1 MIRVIAI
8 VGPTA
13 AGKTRLAVDVAHE
26 LGSQIVSVDS
36 RQVYRGLDLGSGKD
50 LDEYRRTTPAVPVHL
65 VDVADPGDVY
75 SVFHYQS
82 DCYRLFA
89 AAAERPPF
97 REGTPLV
104 MAGGTGLYLEAVLK
118 GYRIPDVPE
127 DAHLRGELMKL
138 EREELVERLRRQDPS
153 LASKTDQSNK
163 KRVVRALEI
172 AARARLAPI
181 RYSDPPPLKM
191 VASVFVVDV
200 DRRELNRRIDERL
213 DERLARGL
221 VEEVR
226 GLLDG
231 GLPPARMMRLGLEY
245 REVTAYLTGGKKYN
259 RMTADLKQGI
269 HLFAKRQ
276 QTWFRGL
283 ERRGIPVTRVTP
295 GDKAAILAGLAD
307 EAPHLPGEG
316 RTLTDDGPWKD
327 TLLSESDSYGP
338 NEKQD

>member
-1 MIRVIAI
+1 MIRLIA
-8 VGPTA
+8 VAGPTA

-26 LGSQIVSVDS
+26 LGSQVVSVDS

-50 LDEYRRTTPAVPVHL
+50 LDEYRRTTPPVPVHL

-75 SVFHYQS
+75 SVFHYQR

-89 AAAERPPF
+89 AAVERSPF

-127 DAHLRGELMKL
+127 DAHLRGELMTK
-138 EREELVERLRRQDPS
+138 EREELVERLRRQDPA
-153 LASKTDQSNK
+153 LASKTDLSNK
-163 KRVVRALEI
+163 KRVVRSLEI
-172 AARARLAPI
+172 AAKARLGPI
-181 RYSDPPPLKM
+181 RYSDPSPLKM
-191 VASVFVVDV
+191 RASVFVVDI
-200 DRRELNRRIDERL
+200 DRQELNRRIDERL
-213 DERLARGL
+213 DERLACGL

-231 GLPPARMMRLGLEY
+231 GLPPGRMMQLGLEY
-245 REVTAYLTGGKKYN
+245 REITAYLTGGKGYG
-259 RMTADLKQGI
+259 RMKADLKQGI

-283 ERRGIPVTRVTP
+283 ERRGVPFTWIAP
-295 GDKAAILAGLAD
+295 GDKTPILAGTFQ
-307 EAPHLPGEG
+307 PPRRG
-316 RTLTDDGPWKD
+316 RTLTDDSP
-327 TLLSESDSYGP
+327 
-338 NEKQD
+338 